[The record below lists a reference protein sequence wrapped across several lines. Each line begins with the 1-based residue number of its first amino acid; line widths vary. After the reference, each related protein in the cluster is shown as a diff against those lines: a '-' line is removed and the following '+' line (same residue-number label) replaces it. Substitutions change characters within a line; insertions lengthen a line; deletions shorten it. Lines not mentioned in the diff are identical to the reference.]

1 MRETREFETEMK
13 WMGKIGKKIDYRP
26 EGIFGVA
33 KGDANGKTRGY
44 LSSPAFFH
52 TKSELLSF
60 VLVHH

>member
-1 MRETREFETEMK
+1 MRGTGEFETEMK
-13 WMGKIGKKIDYRP
+13 WMEKKFLKIDLRA

-33 KGDANGKTRGY
+33 KGGAFGRTRGY
-44 LSSPAFFH
+44 LSCPAFFH

>member
-1 MRETREFETEMK
+1 MRETGEFGTEMK
-13 WMGKIGKKIDYRP
+13 WMKKFFFKNDLRA

-33 KGDANGKTRGY
+33 KGGAFGRTRGY
-44 LSSPAFFH
+44 LSCPAFFH